1 MEKIIDN
8 ELKHLFPVFMP
19 EHEEAI
25 QSAITQ
31 IKKEPLTYII
41 PMNGLNAKQRAETA
55 VRQIELNEGH
65 QSYILRPH
73 LALEYDDYET
83 KIIQPIKDIIEKSKT
98 KPLFIIEADY
108 TNQLVVM
115 PLVIVLS
122 EEIVQ
127 LGGQTVISG
136 TKEELDLMADYAKA
150 MFTIAKSKEQGDT
163 EEWKQKQWSQPS
175 ITVFSSKT

>member
-25 QSAITQ
+25 QSAVHQ
-31 IKKEPLTYII
+31 IKEESITYTT
-41 PMNGLNAKQRAETA
+41 PMNGLTAKQRAETA
-55 VRQIELNEGH
+55 VRQIELDESRN
-65 QSYILRPH
+65 SYVLQPH

-83 KIIQPIKDIIEKSKT
+83 KIIHPIKEIIQTSNR

-108 TNQLVVM
+108 ANHLVVM
-115 PLVIVLS
+115 PMVIVLA
-122 EEIVQ
+122 EELDQ
-127 LGGQTVISG
+127 LGCQIIIPVTQD
-136 TKEELDLMADYAKA
+136 ELDLMTDYVSALFKR
-150 MFTIAKSKEQGDT
+150 MEQ

-175 ITVFSSKT
+175 MTVFSSKT

>member
-1 MEKIIDN
+1 MEKIIDK

-25 QSAITQ
+25 QSAVKQ
-31 IKKEPLTYII
+31 IKKESLTYIT
-41 PMNGLNAKQRAETA
+41 PMNGLTAKQRAETA
-55 VRQIELNEGH
+55 VRQIELDENRE
-65 QSYILRPH
+65 SYILRPH
-73 LALEYDDYET
+73 STIDYNDYE
-83 KIIQPIKDIIEKSKT
+83 KNLIHPIQEIIEKSNT

-127 LGGQTVISG
+127 LGGQTIISG
-136 TKEELDLMADYAKA
+136 TKTELDLMANYAKA
-150 MFTIAKSKEQGDT
+150 MFTIAKSKEPEG
-163 EEWKQKQWSQPS
+163 
-175 ITVFSSKT
+175 KTDQ